1 MKHKPFN
8 QHFWITLAAVLF
20 TGGLM
25 LGKAHSLNV
34 ALDAQNASLAAQASV
49 ALQRT
54 ELRHIDIE
62 VRELLD
68 ETLED
73 DFSEVDVLF
82 EDL

>member
-8 QHFWITLAAVLF
+8 QHFWITLAVVLF

-25 LGKAHSLNV
+25 LGKAHSLNE
-34 ALDAQNASLAAQASV
+34 ALDIQNASLAAQASA
-49 ALQRT
+49 ALQRV
-54 ELRHIDIE
+54 ELQHIDIE
-62 VRELLD
+62 VRELLG